1 MQQAVEGRFELEGD
15 LRRALERHELV
26 LQYQPIFDLVT
37 GDLVSAEALV
47 RWDHPTR
54 GRLAP
59 NVFIPLAEETGLI
72 DEIGT
77 WVLRMACT
85 EVARWARTSKGRVP
99 RVSVNLSPHQLADPQ
114 LLWTIQAA
122 IAQAG
127 AVPAWLALEVTES
140 MLMENTG
147 AVVERLHAIR
157 SLGVS
162 LAIDDFGTGYSSLAY
177 LDQFPMSHIKIDRSF
192 VTPLDDPARDPGL
205 VRAIVEIGRSLGLA
219 TIAEGIETP
228 AQLERLRA
236 LGCGLGQG
244 FLLGRP
250 LDSAVIRDLIAH
262 PSAVAWVPAL
272 AA

>member
-1 MQQAVEGRFELEGD
+1 
-15 LRRALERHELV
+15 
-26 LQYQPIFDLVT
+26 
-37 GDLVSAEALV
+37 
-47 RWDHPTR
+47 
-54 GRLAP
+54 
-59 NVFIPLAEETGLI
+59 
-72 DEIGT
+72 
-77 WVLRMACT
+77 
-85 EVARWARTSKGRVP
+85 
-99 RVSVNLSPHQLADPQ
+99 VSVNLSPHQLADPQ

-177 LDQFPMSHIKIDRSF
+177 LDQFPMSHF
-192 VTPLDDPARDPGL
+192 
-205 VRAIVEIGRSLGLA
+205 
-219 TIAEGIETP
+219 
-228 AQLERLRA
+228 
-236 LGCGLGQG
+236 
-244 FLLGRP
+244 
-250 LDSAVIRDLIAH
+250 RDLIAH